1 MGITIEQLA
10 GDARLGL
17 RIVGGLTG
25 RRRDIAWAHTSE
37 LIDPTAWL
45 EGGELLMTLGLNVPD
60 DPVEQRAYVARL
72 ASIGA
77 AGLAF
82 DTGMIHSSVPE
93 ALAQAGDEFGLPVL
107 AIPGATPFLA
117 ISRAVISAITADQ
130 VALVAQISRNQER
143 LASAAMLKGAAGVV
157 ESLAR
162 ILGATVLTLDG
173 AAAVAESAGA
183 GSTRL
188 ARRATTLLTARRGK
202 RAASL
207 RQPTFS
213 HVDDEGYFTV
223 QVLGKPKQAAGF
235 LVVGGRRQLDSNQR
249 LLVSHAA
256 TLLSILLDRP
266 AHLHEAEMRLR
277 RMLFRSLL
285 RPGSDT
291 DLGLLRYVG
300 FAPDHQVAVVAVADA
315 GPPRAAE
322 AAVDAALA
330 ARGTPALVMANSKG
344 LAVLAGAS
352 ERTEVA
358 RVALEALRERLGR
371 MPSAGVGRGVDLA
384 LALDSY
390 RQAIAA
396 ARVAVGQPGQ
406 VVDFAALSIFDLLLG
421 TQSRDTLAAIAGSV
435 LRPLDPVAAGAHG
448 DLLRTTAEFLA
459 HGGHWE
465 ATASSLGVH
474 RHTLRNRIDRIS
486 GILGRDLTL
495 ASERAEVWLALK
507 ARELLNLTAAE
518 AVAEGMADGIS
529 GSTVASGADGMS
541 ASDGVLGS
549 DASPRNDG
557 RRSDGPRREKGRR
570 GPGRTRDEH

>member
-1 MGITIEQLA
+1 MRKGWAVGITIEQLV
-10 GDARLGL
+10 GDSRLGL
-17 RIVGGLTG
+17 RLVGGRTG

-37 LIDPTAWL
+37 LLDPTAWL
-45 EGGELLMTLGLNVPD
+45 EGGELLMTLGINLPD
-60 DPVEQRAYVARL
+60 DAVGQRAYAERL
-72 ASIGA
+72 AHIGA

-82 DTGMIHSSVPE
+82 DTGMIHPDVPQ
-93 ALAQAGDEFGLPVL
+93 ALAEAGDEFGLPVL
-107 AIPGATPFLA
+107 AIPAATPFLA

-130 VALVAQISRNQER
+130 VALVAQISRHQER

-162 ILGATVLTLDG
+162 VLSATVVTLDG
-173 AAAVAESAGA
+173 SGAAADSAGTGA
-183 GSTRL
+183 TRL
-188 ARRATTLLTARRGK
+188 ATRAATLLETRRRTG
-202 RAASL
+202 APTQ

-213 HVDDEGYFTV
+213 HVDDEGYLAV

-235 LVVGGRRQLDSNQR
+235 LVVGGRQQLDSNQR

-285 RPGSDT
+285 RPGSDV
-291 DLGLLRYVG
+291 DLSLLRYVG
-300 FAPDHQVAVVAVADA
+300 FAPDRQIAVIAVGDV

-322 AAVDAALA
+322 AAVDAALS

-344 LAVLAGAS
+344 LAVIAGAA
-352 ERTEVA
+352 ERREVA
-358 RVALEALRERLGR
+358 RTTLAALRERLGR
-371 MPSAGVGRGVDLA
+371 MPSAGVGRSVELE

-396 ARVAVGQPGQ
+396 ARVALGQPGQ
-406 VVDFAALSIFDLLLG
+406 VVDFAELSIFDLLLG
-421 TQSRDTLAAIAGSV
+421 TQSRDTLAAIAGSI
-435 LRPLDPVAAGAHG
+435 LRPLDPLTSGVPAE
-448 DLLRTTAEFLA
+448 LLRTTSEFLA

-465 ATASSLGVH
+465 ATATSLGVH

-486 GILGRDLTL
+486 GILGRDLTV

-507 ARELLNLTAAE
+507 ARELLHLTATEAAE
-518 AVAEGMADGIS
+518 D
-529 GSTVASGADGMS
+529 DS
-541 ASDGVLGS
+541 A
-549 DASPRNDG
+549 
-557 RRSDGPRREKGRR
+557 RR
-570 GPGRTRDEH
+570 